1 MKTGEDVYRA
11 ALALLFEDDSTAG
24 DYRSY
29 ARPLLNILLMECFE
43 ANNSLREAAGKAPL
57 VVATELKALEE
68 ETGYEDVLC
77 VRVLPYGLAAK
88 LVLDDGDMG
97 KVSMFQSLYTNAL
110 NECIKWLPENVRDV
124 YA

>member
-1 MKTGEDVYRA
+1 M
-11 ALALLFEDDSTAG
+11 
-24 DYRSY
+24 
-29 ARPLLNILLMECFE
+29 
-43 ANNSLREAAGKAPL
+43 
-57 VVATELKALEE
+57 
-68 ETGYEDVLC
+68 
-77 VRVLPYGLAAK
+77 RVLPYGLAAK